1 MLADDGNVTASVTAL
16 TVVPLRLTVA
26 DAFKTW
32 PQSGATY
39 PAVGDLP
46 VITVTPTPEHDALYS
61 DTLNA
66 SAFVSPC
73 VGVYVHA
80 PDVVSQSSVP
90 AAAPQEPVPVF
101 TRALTPAVWT
111 APSDIWYT

>member
-1 MLADDGNVTASVTAL
+1 MLAELGNATASVTAL
-16 TVVPLRLTVA
+16 IVVPLSPTVD

-39 PAVGDLP
+39 PAVGDLL
-46 VITVTPTPEHDALYS
+46 VITVMPTPEQLALYS

-73 VGVYVHA
+73 VGV
-80 PDVVSQSSVP
+80 
-90 AAAPQEPVPVF
+90 
-101 TRALTPAVWT
+101 
-111 APSDIWYT
+111 

>member
-1 MLADDGNVTASVTAL
+1 MLADDGSTIASVTAL
-16 TVVPLRLTVA
+16 IVVPLNPTVD

-39 PAVGDLP
+39 PAVDDLP
-46 VITVTPTPEHDALYS
+46 VITVMPTPEQFVLYS
-61 DTLNA
+61 DTENA

-73 VGVYVHA
+73 VGVYVQA
-80 PDVVSQSSVP
+80 PLVVSQSSVP

-101 TRALTPAVWT
+101 TRALTPDVWT